1 MHKSRESLDKQQE
14 AQMGYDPLLAAGN
27 LNKGDHFRLRKNGKW
42 YTVHELVKAVRH
54 NDTCFN
60 GDHYIIAV
68 CSKQRMWIHSATK
81 VFVCC

>member
-1 MHKSRESLDKQQE
+1 MNELEQNNQNATAKI
-14 AQMGYDPLLAAGN
+14 AYDTLLAAGN
-27 LNKGDHFRLRKNGKW
+27 LNRGDHFRLRKNGKW

-60 GDHYIIAV
+60 GDYYIIAV

-81 VFVCC
+81 VFACS